1 MAAHLYRIRIEYMIE
16 RFVALECA
24 QENSGTVAAY
34 MGLLHWVTAFL
45 RRLGEPDLDDQQLLK
60 VTHIVMAKQ
69 EQGVKQ
75 VLGMLNYELEEEDI
89 RTMMDLSVRGGP
101 GTVGRIEEVSIY
113 KKDIGEATDA
123 LSQRMLPVLFLVMQ
137 RHFTI
142 LSLAREYVLEENALE
157 KAAHTIDCITDL
169 LINRVVHLRGT
180 SDTFVSWAPKD
191 R

>member
-1 MAAHLYRIRIEYMIE
+1 MIE